1 MKHQQV
7 IDAGSDEAVTPGHPQ
22 RRQVFVPGDLHNLGD
37 LKLVL
42 QNLAVSHGE
51 GGLVRYW
58 APLPAAVVR
67 QVAEAGGEL
76 TPGKRLL
83 HFARRAF
90 GAQLVIGGGQIV
102 RDNVSIASMC
112 GLALAAVSARVG
124 GGQVVTRGL
133 GVSAIR
139 SRSRRFLWR
148 VVLRRCA
155 VVNVRDAA
163 SARNLGELLPGKAV
177 AVHADMVFLP
187 TGASPAQAFDHRRT
201 TGRWIVVAPCDDGSE
216 RRSLDGTALDAVLDA
231 AQAALPGAR
240 VAIACH
246 DPRES
251 MDKASAARLVSR
263 WQGRQP
269 HVFDS
274 FELAALTEL
283 YREAA
288 LVVTNRLHSLIFAI
302 LADAPALAIE
312 DGTAKVRV
320 VADDF
325 AIPLIGREEA
335 CKAGAKVAAA
345 LAFDGAARAQVRQ
358 ELGRRAALNLD

>member
-1 MKHQQV
+1 MKHQPV
-7 IDAGSDEAVTPGHPQ
+7 IDAGSDGAATPRHSH

-42 QNLAVSHGE
+42 QNLAVSRGE
-51 GGLVRYW
+51 GGAVRYW
-58 APLPAAVVR
+58 ARLPAAIVR
-67 QVAEAGGEL
+67 QVEEAGGEL

-83 HFARRAF
+83 DFAGRAF
-90 GAQLVIGGGQIV
+90 GTDLVIGGGQIV
-102 RDNVSIASMC
+102 RDNVSIASMF
-112 GLALAAVSARVG
+112 GLALAAVSARAG
-124 GGQVVTRGL
+124 GGRVVTRGL
-133 GVSAIR
+133 GVSVIR

-148 VVLRRCA
+148 MVLRRCA

-163 SARNLGELLPGKAV
+163 SARNLADLLPGKAV
-177 AVHADMVFLP
+177 AVLADMVFLP
-187 TGASPAQAFDHRRT
+187 IGAYVEAERGPVA
-201 TGRWIVVAPCDDGSE
+201 RWIVVAPCDDGSE
-216 RRSLDGTALDAVLDA
+216 RRSLDGAALDAVLDA
-231 AQAALPGAR
+231 AQAALPDAR

-251 MDKASAARLVSR
+251 MDKVSAARLAGR
-263 WQGRQP
+263 WQGREP

-274 FELAALTEL
+274 FELETLTQL
-283 YREAA
+283 YRDAA

-335 CKAGAKVAAA
+335 GKAGAKVAAA
-345 LAFDGAARAQVRQ
+345 LAFDVAARAQVRQ

>member
-1 MKHQQV
+1 MKHQPV
-7 IDAGSDEAVTPGHPQ
+7 IDATPTRRYSN

-42 QNLAVSHGE
+42 QNLAVSQGQ

-58 APLPAAVVR
+58 APLPAAIVR

-76 TPGKRLL
+76 TPGKRVF

-90 GAQLVIGGGQIV
+90 GADLVIGGGQIV
-102 RDNVSIASMC
+102 RDNVSIASML
-112 GLALAAVSARVG
+112 GLALAAVSARIG
-124 GGQVVTRGL
+124 GGRVLTRGL

-148 VVLRRCA
+148 MVLRRCA

-163 SARNLGELLPGKAV
+163 SARNLGDLLPGKAV

-187 TGASPAQAFDHRRT
+187 TSTHLSPEREAPA
-201 TGRWIVVAPCDDGSE
+201 RWIVVAPCDDGSE
-216 RRSLDGTALDAVLDA
+216 RRSLDGAALDAVLDA
-231 AQAALPGAR
+231 AQAALPEAR

-251 MDKASAARLVSR
+251 MDKASAARLASR

-269 HVFDS
+269 HVVDS
-274 FELAALTEL
+274 FELATLTQL

-335 CKAGAKVAAA
+335 GKAGAKVAAA
-345 LAFDGAARAQVRQ
+345 LAFDGTARAQVRQ
-358 ELGRRAALNLD
+358 ELARRAALNLD